1 MDNTGSKYGKRLQN
15 MAKMSLLPT
24 VSPLSKWRST
34 LEDALRQ
41 GGEVEDRTQNCE
53 DSSMMENV
61 EDSSCTT
68 RLAPEEEEEMVS
80 SLKVVSR
87 AQLMA
92 RFLINHKRVK
102 GPEQE
107 EVDLWMQAYP
117 GKTFQSNP

>member
-1 MDNTGSKYGKRLQN
+1 MTI
-15 MAKMSLLPT
+15 
-24 VSPLSKWRST
+24 SPHSKWRST

-41 GGEVEDRTQNCE
+41 GSEVEGDHSRTQNCE
-53 DSSMMENV
+53 ESSLMENV
-61 EDSSCTT
+61 EESCTT
-68 RLAPEEEEEMVS
+68 RLAPEEEEEMMS

-117 GKTFQSNP
+117 GKTMSNPVHCVPLAFQQETQD

>member
-1 MDNTGSKYGKRLQN
+1 
-15 MAKMSLLPT
+15 MSLLPT

-53 DSSMMENV
+53 DSSTMENV

-92 RFLINHKRVK
+92 RFLISHKRVK

-117 GKTFQSNP
+117 GKTFSYPVLEFACFGFVTSSN